1 MGYPRRGS
9 FESTGGTGVERS
21 GAAEKILFALTV
33 LGAVVTVVAIAFF
46 SLTGSGV
53 GADLLLFTGGF
64 LVGMVAATLLTRS
77 QRRGRLVAAVVLLVI
92 VVGCLALVL
101 ARPDWLVASV
111 EHEPGWMR
119 FATSLVSSMAGIS
132 LLRLFGVNLL
142 RPRGDQAS
150 RRRV

>member
-1 MGYPRRGS
+1 M
-9 FESTGGTGVERS
+9 ERS
-21 GAAEKILFALTV
+21 GAGGKVLVALTV
-33 LGAVVTVVAIAFF
+33 LGAVVIVAAIAFF

-53 GADLLLFTGGF
+53 GTDLLLFTGGF

-150 RRRV
+150 RRRA

>member
-1 MGYPRRGS
+1 M
-9 FESTGGTGVERS
+9 ERS

-77 QRRGRLVAAVVLLVI
+77 QRRGRLVAAVVLLFI

-150 RRRV
+150 RRRA

>member
-1 MGYPRRGS
+1 M
-9 FESTGGTGVERS
+9 EQS

-150 RRRV
+150 RRRA

>member
-1 MGYPRRGS
+1 VYRPGS
-9 FESTGGTGVERS
+9 
-21 GAAEKILFALTV
+21 ADKILFALTV
-33 LGAVVTVVAIAFF
+33 LGAVVIVAAIAFF

-64 LVGMVAATLLTRS
+64 LLGMVAATVLTRS
-77 QRRGRLVAAVVLLVI
+77 RRRGRLVAAVVLLVI

-132 LLRLFGVNLL
+132 LLRVFGVNLL
-142 RPRGDQAS
+142 EPRGDQAS
-150 RRRV
+150 RRRA